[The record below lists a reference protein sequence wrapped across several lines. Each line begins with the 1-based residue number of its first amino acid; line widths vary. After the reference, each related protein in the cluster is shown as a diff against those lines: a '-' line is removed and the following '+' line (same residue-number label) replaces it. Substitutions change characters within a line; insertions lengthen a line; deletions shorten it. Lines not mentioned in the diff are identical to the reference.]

1 MIGRCDVFPCFL
13 LARIAVQWLEQGGPE
28 GKCLHLIRAEQ

>member
-13 LARIAVQWLEQGGPE
+13 LARIAVQWLDQGGPE
-28 GKCLHLIRAEQ
+28 GKRLLLNRAEQ